1 MAGGNAGSVG
11 RGGGPG
17 ACDPHLF
24 FPDPL
29 ALQEGERDLAEE
41 CMMVQPDP
49 GATLEVVEAQF
60 LLELL
65 VRLLAAPGR
74 LNGR

>member
-1 MAGGNAGSVG
+1 
-11 RGGGPG
+11 
-17 ACDPHLF
+17 
-24 FPDPL
+24 
-29 ALQEGERDLAEE
+29 
-41 CMMVQPDP
+41 MMVQPDP

-74 LNGR
+74 LDSR